1 MDRST
6 NRSRNTWKNKTKF
19 INTPTTPPVFCSFRG
34 KEWARFN
41 PGQFPEEGLVSISI
55 YQQARTRSSPLHS
68 ARYFL
73 RRISVVPRP
82 RARLYVRVPRL
93 QRTRAHAPRQRDQVE
108 GEWRAWQTA
117 QVGRARPAPTIVVR
131 SRPPIFAR
139 RSKMRRWRN
148 SIDQTRVMLYV
159 PPRKSGSLPS
169 SLFLPIPSFFT
180 PPMIRS
186 DA

>member
-1 MDRST
+1 MARS
-6 NRSRNTWKNKTKF
+6 
-19 INTPTTPPVFCSFRG
+19 
-34 KEWARFN
+34 N

-55 YQQARTRSSPLHS
+55 YQQARSSPLHS

-117 QVGRARPAPTIVVR
+117 QVGRAHPAPTIVVP

-159 PPRKSGSLPS
+159 PPRKSGSPS

>member
-1 MDRST
+1 MARS
-6 NRSRNTWKNKTKF
+6 
-19 INTPTTPPVFCSFRG
+19 
-34 KEWARFN
+34 N

-117 QVGRARPAPTIVVR
+117 QVGRAHPAPTIVVP

-159 PPRKSGSLPS
+159 PPRKSGSPS
-169 SLFLPIPSFFT
+169 SLFLPILSFFP